1 MSTKLRAGITR
12 IGSGTGAGGTI
23 LDRIVAH
30 KRAEVAARKA
40 ARPLSRMALHP
51 GAIGPIRDFR
61 AALTDWSRPAPRV
74 IAEIKRRS
82 PSRGSLR
89 PDLDPA
95 GLAATYE
102 RSGAAAIS
110 VLTDCAFFG
119 GSPDD
124 LSQARQATS
133 LPVLCKDFILEPYQ
147 IFEAFMA
154 GADAVL
160 LIAAVLDAVQIRDY
174 YELAAGLGMEAL
186 VEVHDETE
194 LALAL
199 EAGANIIGINNR
211 DLRTFEVSLD
221 VTRSL
226 APLIPPSVVKVSES
240 GIHTPQDRELM
251 AELGV
256 DAILVGEAL
265 VTAPDI
271 ASATRGI
278 CGLPPTAPEAYR
290 GVAV

>member
-1 MSTKLRAGITR
+1 MSTNLRTSITRAGSDT
-12 IGSGTGAGGTI
+12 GGTI
-23 LDRIVAH
+23 LDTIVAH

-40 ARPLSRMALHP
+40 ARPLSHMALHP
-51 GAIGPIRDFR
+51 GAEGPIRSVR
-61 AALTDWSRPAPRV
+61 AALTHPDPTRPKPRV
-74 IAEIKRRS
+74 IAEIKRHS
-82 PSRGSLR
+82 PSRGPLR
-89 PDLDPA
+89 PDLNPA
-95 GLAATYE
+95 QVAAIYE

-110 VLTDCAFFG
+110 VLTDHAFFG
-119 GSPDD
+119 GSLDD

-133 LPVLCKDFILEPYQ
+133 LPVLCKEFIIEPYQ

-154 GADAVL
+154 GADAIL
-160 LIAAVLDAVQIRDY
+160 LIAAVLDAVQLRDY

-199 EAGANIIGINNR
+199 EAGADIIGINNR
-211 DLRTFEVSLD
+211 NLRTFEVSLD